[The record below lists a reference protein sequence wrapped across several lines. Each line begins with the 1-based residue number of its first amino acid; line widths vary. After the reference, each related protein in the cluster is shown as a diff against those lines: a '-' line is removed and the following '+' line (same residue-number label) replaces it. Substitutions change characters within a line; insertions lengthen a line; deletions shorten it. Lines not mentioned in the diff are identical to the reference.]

1 MSEMVKIE
9 SAVVLGQCVLSLE
22 ELKNVCEDL
31 TSTTRGNDAAL
42 LWFLCE
48 TFLKGEFCQVFS
60 DDRVK
65 ELTKVSF
72 RDGCFKQLCQ
82 KCADYLQNDNSYVR
96 QLTVLLIGASALK
109 LFIQSN
115 WTGPAVSENQEIFTD
130 IPGDECH
137 RLCVGELEMNGEPC
151 YRLIEEPA
159 FLIVAKAFLVNCRA
173 LLSSCSTAEW
183 WAYRCAFV
191 HQLILLDRSFALY
204 KEIGECLS
212 QVEESALVSGD
223 DAISHKAKMQF
234 YMEAAMAHLYYFEVT
249 KCRSYLDKAK
259 LLSHFDFELTGALGK
274 RTYHQETALSQ
285 LVLSIQRKGICL
297 DELRPACPLDQF
309 PKNLPLKDDTV
320 MNQIK
325 FDHEVPP
332 NACLT
337 PEEQCLILT
346 TCILNKRISA
356 PEALRDEEM
365 MAYIDRVLSTPLAWS
380 VQFSAL
386 FQRCRLE
393 TKSSRRVERSM
404 SQLQGLVDSVKAS
417 GPHAG
422 IRQELFF
429 CSRPP
434 TVWNIEKELGQ
445 LFFSL
450 GATKSALDV
459 FLKYELWEEV
469 ISCYTKIDRRD
480 RAEAVVRKLL
490 EQEETA
496 HLYCL
501 LGDATQDPQHFEK
514 AWEISNH
521 TSSRAQRSLGLM
533 HYHKKEFKDAIPY
546 LEKSVELNGIQMN
559 VWFALGYSAMQVED
573 YPLCVKAYKRVVNL
587 DSDSFEAW
595 NNMASAYIH
604 MGDKPKAWKVL
615 QESLKCNYEDW
626 RVWENYLLVCA
637 DVGAFEECIKAW
649 HRLIEIKGKHADGKL
664 AKILVKVVSEG
675 IPDMH
680 GKPGS
685 YLKPKL
691 LELFGRV
698 TSGVT
703 NDGEIW
709 YCYGSLY
716 KLSQKEDSTS
726 EEDTERMLQFFQ
738 KSFRCLTQ
746 KQNWERDVDTCSEV
760 LTRSKELLECY
771 MSSAVSLSNELRR
784 HQLLS
789 SVRITVKGILAI
801 VDHYKTN
808 FSTEQL
814 EKLEPVRNSVAEK
827 LEQVSAL
834 TAAHD

>member
-1 MSEMVKIE
+1 MNNFVRIE
-9 SAVVLGQCVLSLE
+9 RSVVLGQCVHSS
-22 ELKNVCEDL
+22 EDL
-31 TSTTRGNDAAL
+31 SACETTAKGNDASL
-42 LWFLCE
+42 LRFLCE
-48 TFLKGEFCQVFS
+48 RFLKGEFCEVFS
-60 DDRVK
+60 DERVK
-65 ELTKVSF
+65 ELTKASF
-72 RDGCFKQLCQ
+72 REGCFDQLYQ
-82 KCADYLQNDNSYVR
+82 KCANYLENDNSCVR
-96 QLTVLLIGASALK
+96 QLAVLLIGASALK

-115 WTGPAVSENQEIFTD
+115 WTGPAPSGSEEIFTD
-130 IPGDECH
+130 VTGDECH
-137 RLCVGELEMNGEPC
+137 RLCVSELEINGEPS
-151 YRLIEEPA
+151 YHLIEEPV
-159 FLIVAKAFLVNCRA
+159 FLIVAKAFLLNCRG
-173 LLSSCSTAEW
+173 LLSACSTADW

-191 HQLILLDRSFALY
+191 HQLVLLDRSFSLY
-204 KEIGECLS
+204 KEISEHLS
-212 QVEESALVSGD
+212 QVEESIFRAGD
-223 DAISHKAKMQF
+223 DDLSHKLKMQF
-234 YMEAAMAHLYYFEVT
+234 LMEAAMAHLYYFEVT
-249 KCRSYLDKAK
+249 KCRSYLNKAK
-259 LLSHFDFELTGALGK
+259 VLSHFDFELTGALGK
-274 RTYHQETALSQ
+274 RTYHQENALSQ
-285 LVLSIQRKGICL
+285 LVLSVQRKGSCVEDL
-297 DELRPACPLDQF
+297 GPACPSVHF
-309 PKNLPLKDDTV
+309 PKNLPLKDDTI
-320 MNQIK
+320 MNEIK
-325 FDHEVPP
+325 FDHEVSS
-332 NACLT
+332 NTCLA

-346 TCILNKRISA
+346 TCILNKNICS

-365 MAYIDRVLSTPLAWS
+365 MAYIDSVLSMPLAWS

-404 SQLQGLVDSVKAS
+404 SQLQGLVDAVKAS
-417 GPHAG
+417 EPHAG

-429 CSRPP
+429 CTRSPS
-434 TVWNIEKELGQ
+434 VWDIEKELGH

-480 RAEAVVRKLL
+480 RAEAIIRRLL

-514 AWEISNH
+514 AWEISKH

-664 AKILVKVVSEG
+664 AKILVKVVLEG

-703 NDGEIW
+703 NDADIW

-716 KLSQKEDSTS
+716 KLSREEGDSR

-738 KSFRCLTQ
+738 KSFRCLSQ
-746 KQNWERDVDTCSEV
+746 KQNWEKDVDTCSEV

-771 MSSAVSLSNELRR
+771 MSSVESIPNKLRR

-789 SVRITVKGILAI
+789 SARITMKGTLAI
-801 VDHYKTN
+801 VDRHKAN
-808 FSTEQL
+808 FTPEQL
-814 EKLEPVRNSVAEK
+814 EKLEPMMNSVTEK
-827 LEQVSAL
+827 LEQVNAL
-834 TAAHD
+834 TASYD

>member
-1 MSEMVKIE
+1 MNILANIE
-9 SAVVLGQCVLSLE
+9 CSTVLGQCVHSLE
-22 ELKNVCEDL
+22 ELQSSCEE
-31 TSTTRGNDAAL
+31 STRRGNDAAL

-48 TFLKGEFCQVFS
+48 RFFKGEFCQVFS

-72 RDGCFKQLCQ
+72 REGCFKQLYK
-82 KCADYLQNDNSYVR
+82 KCADYLQNDDSSYVR
-96 QLTVLLIGASALK
+96 QLTVLIIGASALK
-109 LFIQSN
+109 LFVQSN
-115 WTGPAVSENQEIFTD
+115 WTGPAALETEEIFTD
-130 IPGDECH
+130 VVGDECH
-137 RLCVGELEMNGEPC
+137 RLCVSELEVNGEPC
-151 YRLIEEPA
+151 YHLIEEPA
-159 FLIVAKAFLVNCRA
+159 FLIVAKTFLVNCRG
-173 LLSSCSTAEW
+173 LLSGCSTSDW

-191 HQLILLDRSFALY
+191 HQLILLERSFVLY
-204 KEIGECLS
+204 KEIGERLS
-212 QVEESALVSGD
+212 QVEASALVVGD
-223 DAISHKAKMQF
+223 DDTNHKTRMQF
-234 YMEAAMAHLYYFEVT
+234 LMEAAMAHLYYFEVT
-249 KCRSYLDKAK
+249 KCRLYLDKAK
-259 LLSHFDFELTGALGK
+259 LSSKFNFELTGALGK

-285 LVLSIQRKGICL
+285 LVLSVQKKGSCL
-297 DELRPACPLDQF
+297 EDLQPVCSLEHF

-320 MNQIK
+320 MNEIK
-325 FDHEVPP
+325 FDHEVSS
-332 NACLT
+332 NTCLT

-346 TCILNKRISA
+346 TCILNKNISA

-365 MAYIDRVLSTPLAWS
+365 MAYIEKVLSTPLAWS

-404 SQLQGLVDSVKAS
+404 SQLQGLVDSVRAS
-417 GPHAG
+417 EPHAG

-434 TVWNIEKELGQ
+434 TVWNIEKELGH
-445 LFFSL
+445 LFLSL

-521 TSSRAQRSLGLM
+521 SSARAQRSLGLM
-533 HYHKKEFKDAIPY
+533 HYHKKEFKEAIPY

-664 AKILVKVVSEG
+664 ANILVKVVSED

-703 NDGEIW
+703 NDEDIW

-716 KLSQKEDSTS
+716 RVSRDDGGTT

-746 KQNWERDVDTCSEV
+746 KKNWERDVDTCNKV
-760 LTRSKELLECY
+760 LARSKELLECY
-771 MSSAVSLSNELRR
+771 ISSVERISNELRR

-789 SVRITVKGILAI
+789 SVRITLKGTLAI
-801 VDHYKTN
+801 IDRYRTN
-808 FSTEQL
+808 YTTEQL
-814 EKLEPVRNSVAEK
+814 EQLEPAMNSVTEK
-827 LEQVSAL
+827 LEQVNLL
-834 TAAHD
+834 TALQD